1 MKVMLSLVL
10 AAALLLGLAACIAPK
25 KPSHGEK
32 ALPADSTPEGEGTTA
47 APETAPSPEVK
58 ECESAES
65 FAQNMT
71 VGWNLGLALSYFA
84 EQPKAGVE
92 GLSGLVFFMASDG
105 SYSRSDNVAFDLASK
120 TAEITW
126 TLGEN
131 GILTAGAGSSVTG
144 IGVEQWNFSLGAADK
159 LTYRLEA
166 LSYVTADG
174 AEVSCDAARLTEY
187 TTDMS
192 DGTGGQAGLM
202 AADGGL
208 AVSEIKEIRAKMKFV
223 GIDRAREVTP
233 ESIDYAQTRWGN
245 PLTTQEMI
253 NAVRDKGFNLIRVQV
268 SYVTHMDHAG
278 NIDKLWLDRVA
289 EVVDYCMNAGV
300 YCLLTSTGAGW
311 LEAER
316 ETFPEHSAVYRR
328 MWEQISARFADYGE
342 LLLFEACNEVLNAD
356 KLWSNPPKE
365 SYDVMN
371 ELYQI
376 FVDTVRAG
384 GGYNTTR
391 NLVLNPYAAAYEY
404 NMNQNFKLPQ
414 DSTDGHLIAEVH
426 CYEPNNFCFNEINLG
441 SNNFTNEWGT
451 KAERAKIEI
460 IMKNLK
466 RRFVEELGVPVIVGE
481 FGVVDRADEDTRAQY
496 VGHFAKMAEK
506 YGVKLVI
513 FDDGGDFTVFE
524 RTDLSWPYEKV
535 IEALLTRG
543 ASVE

>member
-1 MKVMLSLVL
+1 MKIILSLVL
-10 AAALLLGLAACIAPK
+10 AAALLLGLAACVAQK
-25 KPSHGEK
+25 KPSQGEET
-32 ALPADSTPEGEGTTA
+32 LPPDSTPEGEGTTA
-47 APETAPSPEVK
+47 APETSPQPEVK

-71 VGWNLGLALSYFA
+71 TGWNLGLALSYYA

-92 GLSGLVFFMASDG
+92 G
-105 SYSRSDNVAFDLASK
+105 
-120 TAEITW
+120 T
-126 TLGEN
+126 
-131 GILTAGAGSSVTG
+131 
-144 IGVEQWNFSLGAADK
+144 
-159 LTYRLEA
+159 
-166 LSYVTADG
+166 
-174 AEVSCDAARLTEY
+174 
-187 TTDMS
+187 
-192 DGTGGQAGLM
+192 
-202 AADGGL
+202 
-208 AVSEIKEIRAKMKFV
+208 
-223 GIDRAREVTP
+223 DRAREVTP

-278 NIDKLWLDRVA
+278 NIDELWLDRVA

-316 ETFPEHSAVYRR
+316 ETFPEQSAVYRR

-356 KLWSNPPKE
+356 KLWSNPPQE

-426 CYEPNNFCFNEINLG
+426 CYEPNNFCFNETNLG
-441 SNNFTNEWGT
+441 STNFTNEWGT

-496 VGHFAKMAEK
+496 IGHFAKMAEK

-513 FDDGGDFTVFE
+513 FDDGWDFTVFE